1 MRPVVAAS
9 TTPNGAPATGND
21 HIRQQRGVVPASFVP
36 NSTADAHHSSDI
48 RVGRHR
54 AKLDEIRASLKA
66 YEHESGVGP
75 SSSSTSSNHVI
86 HGSQTTPSSSS
97 VSHSDIT
104 NDNTEVMG
112 SSSSSTAATTT
123 VSSAVVS
130 HSNSFRTE
138 GGHKMRIAP
147 MPQRHL
153 MMETGN
159 EPVYR
164 TGKEMIR
171 NGNSPS
177 STAPSGTTT
186 TEESIRIY
194 PSGNRFEMPTVAYHM
209 NNNAPQYSPGYSR
222 APQTRPPPAYDSSP
236 TNTRMTPVA
245 ADNYRTHLHIKTQPA
260 PKVQTNPSLLHHN
273 KNMAPPPPG
282 KSTISIETISEE
294 RKADNIQRLYHTSM
308 DNRTASSVV
317 SINVASPHT
326 TKVNVGDSPLPSK
339 SFIIGPRYTTD
350 IDRSKNFVNYKDELR
365 PDPRLIPSTSDAN
378 HEDFRPILFKPSNLD
393 ITFKSR
399 PQAPPPQYNKP
410 SEPPPK
416 RVSSPIDRALLDPYL
431 KNSRRVQPCKPN
443 MLRFYM
449 EQHVERLLQQYRERE
464 KRMRQLQKEMA
475 SAQLPDMMREKML
488 GILQQKESRY
498 TRLRRQK
505 MSKSHFTVI
514 SHIGVGAFGKVSLVR
529 KKDTGKVYAMKS
541 LEKADVIMKQQAAH
555 VKAERDILAEADS
568 PWIVRLF
575 FSFQDDACLYFI
587 MEYVPGGDMMTL
599 LIQKGI
605 FEEPLARFY
614 IAELTCAIE
623 YVHSVGF
630 IHRDLKP
637 DNILIDQHGHIKLT
651 DFGLCTGLRW
661 THDRRYYGPE
671 NDHQRVDSFSLPPE
685 VGANDRSVKV
695 LNVRQQTRRKTAHSL
710 VGTGNYMAPEV
721 IAKTGHTQSCDWWST
736 GVILY
741 EMVFGRVP
749 FHDDVPGGT
758 QHRIKNWRQYLD
770 LTYCGNLSKEC
781 LMMVQQLI
789 CDVSTRLGSRGG
801 AAQVKQHPW
810 FKGIDWENLRKLRA
824 DYIYIPRVAH
834 DEDTSNFE
842 TFQDND
848 RADKPNVRGLHNPA
862 FYEFTYRHFFDTD
875 SVGCPSLRPARRR
888 SLRPLLENGIFDESV
903 SEEDSSSHI

>member
-9 TTPNGAPATGND
+9 TSAGTDQRQRGSAAAPA
-21 HIRQQRGVVPASFVP
+21 PAPPQPS
-36 NSTADAHHSSDI
+36 SADVHHSSNFQDI

-66 YEHESGVGP
+66 YEHEAGP
-75 SSSSTSSNHVI
+75 SSNH
-86 HGSQTTPSSSS
+86 HAALGSQALTPSSSIS

-104 NDNTEVMG
+104 NDNAEVP
-112 SSSSSTAATTT
+112 SATSSSTVSNATA
-123 VSSAVVS
+123 AVVS

-138 GGHKMRIAP
+138 GGPKMRIAP

-153 MMETGN
+153 MDTGT
-159 EPVYR
+159 EMVYR
-164 TGKEMIR
+164 TGKEMPR
-171 NGNSPS
+171 NGNV
-177 STAPSGTTT
+177 AEEAIRIHPSGY
-186 TEESIRIY
+186 RY
-194 PSGNRFEMPTVAYHM
+194 EMPTPTYHM

-222 APQTRPPPAYDSSP
+222 PPPPAYDAP
-236 TNTRMTPVA
+236 PMNTRMTPVA
-245 ADNYRTHLHIKTQPA
+245 ADNYRTHLHIKTQPI
-260 PKVQTNPSLLHHN
+260 PKLTNTTHLLHHN

-282 KSTISIETISEE
+282 KSTISIETMSEE

-308 DNRTASSVV
+308 DRKTASSVV

-326 TKVNVGDSPLPSK
+326 TKVNVGDSPIPTK
-339 SFIIGPRYTTD
+339 SFIIGPRIHAND
-350 IDRSKNFVNYKDELR
+350 LDRKTFVNYTDELR
-365 PDPRLIPSTSDAN
+365 QDPRMIPSTSDAN

-399 PQAPPPQYNKP
+399 PQAPPPQYSQP

-416 RVSSPIDRALLDPYL
+416 RVSSPIDKALLDPYL
-431 KNSRRVQPCKPN
+431 KNMRRVQPCKPN

-464 KRMRQLQKEMA
+464 KRMRQLEKEMNA
-475 SAQLPDMMREKML
+475 AQLPDMMREKML

-505 MSKSHFTVI
+505 MSKNHFNVI
-514 SHIGVGAFGKVSLVR
+514 SHIGLGAFGKVSLVR

-575 FSFQDDACLYFI
+575 FSFQDESCLYFI

-605 FEEPLARFY
+605 FEESLARFY

-630 IHRDLKP
+630 IHRDIKP

-661 THDRRYYGPE
+661 THDRRFYGPE
-671 NDHQRVDSFSLPPE
+671 NEHQRVDSFSLPPE
-685 VGANDRSVKV
+685 VAAIDKSVKV
-695 LNVRQQTRRKTAHSL
+695 LNVRQQTRRKFAHSV

-721 IAKTGHTQSCDWWST
+721 ITRSGHTQSCDWWST

-749 FHDDVPGGT
+749 FHADKPAET
-758 QHRIKNWRQYLD
+758 QYRIVNWRQYLD
-770 LTYCGNLSKEC
+770 LSYGTHLSKEC
-781 LMMVQQLI
+781 LMMVQQLV

-801 AAQVKQHPW
+801 AAQIKQHPW
-810 FKGIDWENLRKLRA
+810 FNGIDWENLRKSRA
-824 DYIYIPRVAH
+824 EYIPMVTH
-834 DEDTSNFE
+834 DEDTSNFD
-842 TFQDND
+842 TFPDND
-848 RADKPNVRGLHNPA
+848 RTDKPNVRGLNNPA

-888 SLRPLLENGIFDESV
+888 SLRPLLENGIFDDSV
-903 SEEDSSSHI
+903 SEDDSSSHI

>member
-1 MRPVVAAS
+1 MRPVVASS
-9 TTPNGAPATGND
+9 TTPNGASTTGTD
-21 HIRQQRGVVPASFVP
+21 HIRLRGVAPTPSFVP
-36 NSTADAHHSSDI
+36 SNLSTADVQHSSDI

-66 YEHESGVGP
+66 YEHESGP
-75 SSSSTSSNHVI
+75 SSPANHVLN
-86 HGSQTTPSSSS
+86 GSQTTPSSSS

-104 NDNTEVMG
+104 NDNTEMMN
-112 SSSSSTAATTT
+112 SSSSTAATTT
-123 VSSAVVS
+123 VSSGVVS
-130 HSNSFRTE
+130 HLSSFRTE
-138 GGHKMRIAP
+138 GGPKMRIAP

-159 EPVYR
+159 EVVYR

-171 NGNSPS
+171 NGNVPS
-177 STAPSGTTT
+177 ATPVV
-186 TEESIRIY
+186 EESIRIH
-194 PSGNRFEMPTVAYHM
+194 PSGYRYDMPTPAYHM

-222 APQTRPPPAYDSSP
+222 PPPPAYDAP
-236 TNTRMTPVA
+236 PMNTRMTPVA

-260 PKVQTNPSLLHHN
+260 PKVQTNQIIFQHT

-282 KSTISIETISEE
+282 KSTISIETINEE
-294 RKADNIQRLYHTSM
+294 RKTDNFQRLYHTSM
-308 DNRTASSVV
+308 DKKTASSVV

-350 IDRSKNFVNYKDELR
+350 MDRSKNFVNYKDELR
-365 PDPRLIPSTSDAN
+365 PDPRLVPSTSDAN

-399 PQAPPPQYNKP
+399 PQAPPPQYNQP

-416 RVSSPIDRALLDPYL
+416 RVSSPIDRSLLDPYL
-431 KNSRRVQPCKPN
+431 KNTRRVQPCKPN

-475 SAQLPDMMREKML
+475 AAQLPDMMRDKML

-505 MSKSHFTVI
+505 MSKNNFIVI

-529 KKDTGKVYAMKS
+529 KKDTDKVYAMKS

-568 PWIVRLF
+568 PWI
-575 FSFQDDACLYFI
+575 
-587 MEYVPGGDMMTL
+587 
-599 LIQKGI
+599 
-605 FEEPLARFY
+605 
-614 IAELTCAIE
+614 
-623 YVHSVGF
+623 
-630 IHRDLKP
+630 
-637 DNILIDQHGHIKLT
+637 LT

-671 NDHQRVDSFSLPPE
+671 NEHQRVDSFSLPPE
-685 VGANDRSVKV
+685 VGASPQSAKL

-749 FHDDVPGGT
+749 FHDDAPGGT
-758 QHRIKNWRQYLD
+758 QYRIKNWRKYLD
-770 LTYCGNLSKEC
+770 LSYGVNLSTEC
-781 LMMVQQLI
+781 IMMVQQLI
-789 CDVSTRLGSRGG
+789 CDSSTRLGTRGG
-801 AAQVKQHPW
+801 ASQVKQHPW

-848 RADKPNVRGLHNPA
+848 RTDKPNVRGLHNPA